1 MEEKFIPLTDMGRY
15 NPEGSA
21 LRRDQK
27 ELLRMLNVVDTI
39 CRENGLRWWLSSGS
53 LLGAARHK
61 GFIPWDD
68 DIDIVLLREDYM
80 KLEKI
85 LCQMQDDEFVYHCI
99 WTDVDY
105 VNIYGKF
112 RKRDGRVQVKNRRY
126 DYYKWAG
133 IGLDIF
139 AVEKINGFSA
149 SAANFFYRTF
159 QKMTSHISN
168 AWLRRCAIRLIQFG
182 NFYLIFPLLRLV
194 GRVNPKEEYHYVLGA
209 GWPKHTFF
217 MKNTLPLAQAEFE
230 GEQMPVP
237 KDMREYLRIVYGD
250 WEKLPS
256 EDQIRKAIHC
266 SNYIEE
272 IYGKGVDKRI

>member
-1 MEEKFIPLTDMGRY
+1 MEEKYIPLTDLSRY

-27 ELLRMLNVVDTI
+27 ELLRMLRIVDAI

-149 SAANFFYRTF
+149 AAAICFDRTF
-159 QKMTSHISN
+159 QKVTSHISH
-168 AWLRRCAIRLIQFG
+168 AWFRHCAIRLIQFG
-182 NFYLIFPLLRLV
+182 NIYLIFPLLRLI
-194 GRVNPKEEYHYVLGA
+194 GRFNPKEEYHYVLGS
-209 GWPKHTFF
+209 GWPKQTFF
-217 MKNTLPLAQAEFE
+217 MKNTFPLAQAEFE
-230 GEQMPVP
+230 GELMPVP

-266 SNYIEE
+266 SNYLEE
-272 IYGKGVDKRI
+272 IYGKGIDKRI